1 MPDRT
6 AGVEVTRNL
15 LTAPVGDGDAGQL
28 APAHADPDAEVGPV
42 VDGALARAYGYP
54 GWLRPDWAGPGALAA
69 CNQDGQHGQQREWR
83 QARKPLRHCGD
94 TSPHAQP
101 PRGRAPFHSRRSG
114 RINARSV
121 AGPMEEFPGN
131 PRIP

>member
-94 TSPHAQP
+94 TPPQLWSHFPACSTSPR
-101 PRGRAPFHSRRSG
+101 PRPIS
-114 RINARSV
+114 
-121 AGPMEEFPGN
+121 FPQE
-131 PRIP
+131 RQD